1 MPISL
6 QGLVVQN
13 LTRLLANM
21 ILKFVLKYGKYI
33 DIFAEKNVSRFWSK
47 KINVFENTFATTV
60 NNFIINKLF
69 KLTML

>member
-13 LTRLLANM
+13 LTRLVANM

-33 DIFAEKNVSRFWSK
+33 DIFAEKNLSRFWSK
-47 KINVFENTFATTV
+47 NINVFENTLATTV
-60 NNFIINKLF
+60 NNFVINKLF